1 MSPMTSSSSGS
12 STDLRLCLGS
22 DTGTVSESLRCSPA
36 DGPDKCA
43 TNMGEIHLMAGD
55 LVSAYRFFLPDA
67 EKGVPSAIAKLVEI
81 SERAGDT
88 ATAEKWRSRAEAA
101 QPQ

>member
-1 MSPMTSSSSGS
+1 MT
-12 STDLRLCLGS
+12 
-22 DTGTVSESLRCSPA
+22 ENPPCSPA
-36 DGPDKCA
+36 EGPDKCA
-43 TNMGEIHLMAGD
+43 TNMGEIHLLAGD

-81 SERAGDT
+81 SERAGDA

-101 QPQ
+101 QAP

>member
-1 MSPMTSSSSGS
+1 MTENAQCYP
-12 STDLRLCLGS
+12 D
-22 DTGTVSESLRCSPA
+22 

-55 LVSAYRFFLPDA
+55 LVSAYRFFLADA

-81 SERAGDT
+81 SERAGDEV
-88 ATAEKWRSRAEAA
+88 TAEKWRGPAEAA
-101 QPQ
+101 QAQ

>member
-1 MSPMTSSSSGS
+1 MSETP
-12 STDLRLCLGS
+12 
-22 DTGTVSESLRCSPA
+22 RCSPGEGA
-36 DGPDKCA
+36 DKCA

-81 SERAGDT
+81 SERAGDA
-88 ATAEKWRSRAEAA
+88 ATAEKWRSRARSA
-101 QPQ
+101 QAP

>member
-1 MSPMTSSSSGS
+1 MTENP
-12 STDLRLCLGS
+12 L
-22 DTGTVSESLRCSPA
+22 CSPA

-67 EKGVPSAIAKLVEI
+67 QKGVPSAIARLVEI
-81 SERAGDT
+81 AERAGDATT
-88 ATAEKWRSRAEAA
+88 AQKWREKTEAA
-101 QPQ
+101 QRQ

>member
-1 MSPMTSSSSGS
+1 MT
-12 STDLRLCLGS
+12 
-22 DTGTVSESLRCSPA
+22 ENAQCSPA

-88 ATAEKWRSRAEAA
+88 ATAATWRERARAA